1 MYPEVLD
8 EESRPDVGR
17 TTVAV
22 ETDTLTRLKNHIR
35 DRNEATGR
43 RNVTHDEIIRL
54 ALDKYEQSL
63 RRKRGK

>member
-17 TTVAV
+17 TTISV
-22 ETDTLTRLKNHIR
+22 ESGTLQRLRNLIR